1 MIALPLERL
10 NSLIMH
16 SLLTVIS
23 DLGPI
28 AGGMAVA
35 HMFSLL
41 PGTHFFLV
49 PRQLEALWSPTCSDA
64 RPFLHLSHPIPG
76 CISTKEA
83 QLQQQE
89 VTKVSVTC
97 SLTTY

>member
-1 MIALPLERL
+1 MNCDLCLQPYCCWN
-10 NSLIMH
+10 NS
-16 SLLTVIS
+16 
-23 DLGPI
+23 DQQ
-28 AGGMAVA
+28 
-35 HMFSLL
+35 FCLL

-83 QLQQQE
+83 QLQQRE

-97 SLTTY
+97 TLTTY